1 MSCAPRLKSP
11 LRGPRLRLMDWSAP
25 PLLEA
30 IFMTSA
36 LLDDCKAFETNRF
49 QRVAVSLFGRYM
61 LESREEYPCQTV
73 QMSPGDM
80 VLFGPAKPTLGER
93 VVVYLDE
100 LGRFAGQAERM
111 TSAGFTI
118 SLSLPPL
125 KRDRLAD
132 QLVWFA
138 NRHAMGLVEDRRHE
152 RIVPI
157 MRRAVLRLPD
167 QQEAIVKI
175 KDISIS
181 GVGLETDLR
190 PPVGATVVIGSTPA
204 VVVREFEGGFACE
217 FPNPFPPGAI
227 DESTRL

>member
-1 MSCAPRLKSP
+1 
-11 LRGPRLRLMDWSAP
+11 
-25 PLLEA
+25 
-30 IFMTSA
+30 MTSA
-36 LLDDCKAFETNRF
+36 RMENYTSVEDNRF
-49 QRVAVSLFGRYM
+49 QPVAVSLFGRYM
-61 LESREEYPCQTV
+61 LASKDEYPCQTV

-80 VLFGPAKPTLGER
+80 TLFGPEKPAIGER

-100 LGRFAGQAERM
+100 LGRFAGQATR
-111 TSAGFTI
+111 TLPAGFAMSI
-118 SLSLPPL
+118 SLPPL

-138 NRHAMGLVEDRRHE
+138 NRYAIGLPEDRRHE

-175 KDISIS
+175 TDISIS

-190 PPVGATVVIGSTPA
+190 PPVGCRVLIGSTPA
-204 VVVREFEGGFACE
+204 IVVRDFKGGFACE
-217 FPNPFPPGAI
+217 FPKPFQPGAI